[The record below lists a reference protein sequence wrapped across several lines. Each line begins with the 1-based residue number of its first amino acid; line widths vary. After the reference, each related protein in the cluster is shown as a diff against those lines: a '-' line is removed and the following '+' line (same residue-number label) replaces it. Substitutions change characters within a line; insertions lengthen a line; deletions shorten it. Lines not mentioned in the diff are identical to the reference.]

1 MHDFDLMAA
10 GWDTPQR
17 SERARKIAD
26 FIIRKLPESG
36 SKYSLADIGSGTG
49 VFGLS
54 FLSIASAITFV
65 DTSRGML
72 DELKTK
78 IETNGI
84 EGCELVL
91 HDISSGPMPKMSFDL
106 VVSMMAFH
114 HIEDHRNA
122 LKSIAAMLAPGGT
135 ACIVDLDREDG
146 SFHGG
151 PEGVPHLGFD
161 RDELAAAASDAG
173 FSRIEFDTPYVIE
186 KETADGP
193 KRFPLF
199 LMTARR

>member
-1 MHDFDLMAA
+1 MHDFDLLAA

-17 SERARKIAD
+17 SERARNIAD
-26 FIIRKLPESG
+26 RIKSKLPDSPSG
-36 SKYSLADIGSGTG
+36 YKLVDIGSGTG

-54 FLSIASAITFV
+54 FLPIASAITFV

-72 DELKTK
+72 DELKNK
-78 IETNGI
+78 IDKSGI

-91 HDISSGPMPKMSFDL
+91 HDISTAPLPDRSFDMA
-106 VVSMMAFH
+106 VSMMAFH
-114 HIEDHRNA
+114 HIADHHGA
-122 LKSIAAMLAPGGT
+122 LKSIAAMLKPGGV

-161 RDELAAAASDAG
+161 RDELAAAAGAAG
-173 FSRIEFDTPYVIE
+173 FDRIEFDTASVIT
-186 KETADGP
+186 KETPEGV
-193 KRFPLF
+193 KSFPLF
-199 LMTARR
+199 LLTARR